1 MRPKVVVTNWVHP
14 EVVAFL
20 AAAADVEAN
29 STREPWPAEE
39 VRRRARDA
47 DAILA
52 FMTDRIDVDFL
63 AHCPKLKVAACALKG
78 YDNFDLAA
86 CTERGVCV
94 TIVPDLLTAPTAELA
109 VGLAIALGRK
119 IREGDRHVRS
129 GAFSGWR
136 PHFYGTGLANSTA
149 GILGFGAVGRA
160 IARRLSGFGC
170 RILWTDRQQPGN
182 EAIADACRVALDELL
197 AESDFLFAAVP
208 LTPDTL
214 HLIDQAA
221 LARMK
226 PGALLVNAGR
236 GSVVDEAAV
245 AAALAEGRLGGYA
258 ADVFEMEDWA
268 RPERPR
274 MIAQALLADEA
285 RTVLTPHLGSA
296 VNRVRHDIAMTAA
309 HDIVVVLRG
318 GAPANAINFPK
329 KAARVGT

>member
-20 AAAADVEAN
+20 ATAADVDAN
-29 STREPWPAEE
+29 LTREPWPADE

-47 DAILA
+47 EAILA
-52 FMTDRIDVDFL
+52 FMTDRIDAGFL
-63 AHCPKLKVAACALKG
+63 AHCPKLKVVACALKG

-86 CTERGVCV
+86 CTARGVSV

-119 IREGDRHVRS
+119 LREGDRYVRS

-136 PHFYGTGLANSTA
+136 LRFYGTGLADSTA

-160 IARRLSGFGC
+160 IAQRLQGFGC
-170 RILWTDRQQPGN
+170 RLLWADLRQPGSDV
-182 EAIADACRVALDELL
+182 AAGARRVAFGELL
-197 AESDFLFAAVP
+197 RECDFLFAAVP

-214 HLIDQAA
+214 HLIDAAA

-226 PGALLVNAGR
+226 PGALLINAGR
-236 GSVVDEAAV
+236 GSVVDEVAV
-245 AAALAEGRLGGYA
+245 AAALADGPLGGYA

-268 RPERPR
+268 RADRPR
-274 MIAQALLADEA
+274 MIPPALLAEEA
-285 RTVLTPHLGSA
+285 RTVFTPHLGSA
-296 VNRVRHDIAMTAA
+296 VDRVRRDIAMTAA
-309 HDIVVVLRG
+309 RDIIAVLE
-318 GAPANAINFPK
+318 GARPANAVDAPAKHAEF
-329 KAARVGT
+329 GS